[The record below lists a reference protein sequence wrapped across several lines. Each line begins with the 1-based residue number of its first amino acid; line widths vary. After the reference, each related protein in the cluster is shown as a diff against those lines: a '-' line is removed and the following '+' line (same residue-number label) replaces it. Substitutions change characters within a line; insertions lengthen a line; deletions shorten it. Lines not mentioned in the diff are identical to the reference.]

1 MNMPEFPRLAQ
12 WGTSPEPVFWPSAS
26 LLCQLVTGGDAQG
39 ATEAL
44 EPLMSI
50 DEVAQVLRISERGV
64 YRLIG
69 RGELV
74 PLKVGG
80 RTLVEPGELRVFIAA
95 QRQAAAGGKEAAA

>member
-1 MNMPEFPRLAQ
+1 
-12 WGTSPEPVFWPSAS
+12 
-26 LLCQLVTGGDAQG
+26 
-39 ATEAL
+39 
-44 EPLMSI
+44 MSI

-80 RTLVEPGELRVFIAA
+80 RTLIEPGEIRGFIAA
-95 QRQAAAGGKEAAA
+95 QRQTAAGGKEAAA